1 MTEAHERFEY
11 NSNREKL
18 LIPEYGRHV
27 QKMLEHARTIED
39 KEQRQ
44 MFVELVVRLMEQMQ
58 SSNSRPTKELTDK
71 LWNHAFMIGG
81 YELDVE
87 APEDVTIVKHQGYV
101 RPPKL
106 EYPYHE
112 SKYRHY
118 GYNVQQLIEKA
129 KKMEDEEKRTKFMT
143 AIASY
148 MKLAYKTWNRD
159 HYVNDEVIKSDLKRM
174 SGGELV
180 IAEETPLDF
189 LQYTNVRSNVRSK
202 SKRSNNGKQRSKG
215 HRRRKK

>member
-1 MTEAHERFEY
+1 MSEIQQKLEY
-11 NSNREKL
+11 NSNRERL
-18 LIPEYGRHV
+18 IIPEYGRHV
-27 QKMLEHARTIED
+27 QKMLDYARTIED

-44 MFVELVVRLMEQMQ
+44 LFVEMVVRLMEQMQ
-58 SSNSRPTKELTDK
+58 TNNSRPTKELTDK
-71 LWNHAFMIGG
+71 LWNHAFMIGE

-87 APEDVTIVKHQGYV
+87 APEDVTIVKHQGYTG
-101 RPPKL
+101 PPKL

-118 GYNVQQLIEKA
+118 GYHVQQLIEKA
-129 KKMEDEEKRTKFMT
+129 KKMEDEEKKSLFMT

-180 IAEETPLDF
+180 IPESTPLDF
-189 LQYTNVRSNVRSK
+189 LQYNNIRKT
-202 SKRSNNGKQRSKG
+202 KRSNNTKHRSKG